1 VIATLIVIAGLVAAW
16 RVQRRWEARLDADL
30 DALEGRITAIAD
42 GLRTLR

>member
-1 VIATLIVIAGLVAAW
+1 MIPTLLILAGLVAAW

-30 DALEGRITAIAD
+30 DALEGRITALAD